1 MKKIILLL
9 FFLFA
14 YGLTNSFSQSVSSW
28 TIEEL
33 ENSIEHSDSVLVIN
47 FWATFC
53 KPCIEEIPDMLAVVE
68 KYKKDGVK
76 LLLVSLDL
84 PEAYPAGID
93 SFALA
98 NEYTAPVI
106 WLNETNADHFCPRID
121 ETWSGSI
128 PATLI
133 YNRKNNYS
141 FFLEQQLSRERFEEE
156 LKKAL

>member
-1 MKKIILLL
+1 
-9 FFLFA
+9 
-14 YGLTNSFSQSVSSW
+14 
-28 TIEEL
+28 
-33 ENSIEHSDSVLVIN
+33 
-47 FWATFC
+47 
-53 KPCIEEIPDMLAVVE
+53 MLSVVE

-84 PEAYPAGID
+84 PEAYPTGID

-98 NEYTAPVI
+98 NDYTAPVI

-121 ETWSGSI
+121 KTWSGSI

-133 YNRKNNYS
+133 YNRKKNYS